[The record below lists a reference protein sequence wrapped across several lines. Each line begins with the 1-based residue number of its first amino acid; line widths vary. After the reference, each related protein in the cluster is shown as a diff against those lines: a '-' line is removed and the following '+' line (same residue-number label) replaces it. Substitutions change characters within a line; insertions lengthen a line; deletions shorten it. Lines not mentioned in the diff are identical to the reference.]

1 MGGCWKRSTVKTRK
15 NIYLDAPK
23 RPVKIN
29 PKYRLAYI
37 LPRPRSRP
45 TYLRLLPPIGNSAFA
60 KSRIRSDDDLGSAND
75 STALLKLGVWLD
87 SNELKSF
94 ICSLSA
100 ECDIRSPSAEREPQS

>member
-37 LPRPRSRP
+37 LPRPDLDRP
-45 TYLRLLPPIGNSAFA
+45 TFDFFLPSAIELPPKAASDLTTTSAPPT
-60 KSRIRSDDDLGSAND
+60 IPQH
-75 STALLKLGVWLD
+75 
-87 SNELKSF
+87 
-94 ICSLSA
+94 CSS
-100 ECDIRSPSAEREPQS
+100 